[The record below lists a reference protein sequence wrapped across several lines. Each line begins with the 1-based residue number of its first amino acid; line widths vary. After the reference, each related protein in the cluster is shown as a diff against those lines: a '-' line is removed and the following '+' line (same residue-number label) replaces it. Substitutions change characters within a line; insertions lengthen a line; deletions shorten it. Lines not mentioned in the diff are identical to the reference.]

1 MPPTAWRLL
10 AYRLPPQ
17 PSSTRVAV
25 WREIRRLG
33 AVSLQQS
40 CIVVPEID
48 GVIERLDAIVA
59 RIHASG
65 GTEHQFTLRDLG
77 AKTQARLSDEWNA
90 LRAQEFAEIVE
101 ECETKFRRE
110 VEFEIFRD
118 NLTAAEAEEL
128 EADLDKIRSWFGR
141 VRARDWFDAPGRPEA
156 ESAIVECERLLDDFT
171 ERVFHRE
178 SEEGPSLLPPAD
190 VPWGE
195 PEATTKAAVLPI
207 RSRSRKRCG
216 AK

>member
-1 MPPTAWRLL
+1 MPTNAWRLL
-10 AYRLPPQ
+10 VYRLPPQ

-40 CIVVPEID
+40 CIVVPEVD

-65 GTEHQFTLRDLG
+65 GTEHQFTLRDLDP
-77 AKTQARLSDEWNA
+77 AADARLRGEWNA
-90 LRAQEFAEIVE
+90 LRAQEYAEIVE

-141 VRARDWFDAPGRPEA
+141 VRARDWFEAPGRPEA

-178 SEEGPSLLPPAD
+178 SKEGPSLVPPVD
-190 VPWGE
+190 VPWGGS
-195 PEATTKAAVLPI
+195 EAKIKAAVVPI
-207 RSRSRKRCG
+207 RSRTRKRSG
-216 AK
+216 A